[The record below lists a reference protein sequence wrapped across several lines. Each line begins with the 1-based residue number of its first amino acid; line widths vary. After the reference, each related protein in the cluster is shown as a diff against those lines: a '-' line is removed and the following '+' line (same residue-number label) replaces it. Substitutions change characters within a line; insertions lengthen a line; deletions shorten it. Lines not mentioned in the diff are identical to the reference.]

1 MQAEARWLT
10 FQGDQKLWSDSLSC
24 YIVCKHSPLNC
35 AEVFALNPIRLFCLF
50 IAFAVF
56 VVPAQAQKEDWLPI
70 TQHDLEM
77 KQVPGNPGADAIQLY
92 YADFIN
98 DQEQTEFFYTR
109 IKVLNEK
116 GKSHADVELVIPP
129 EGAISGL
136 KARTIQPDG
145 KIMEFTGKP
154 FQKTIVKTRGVKVL
168 AKSFTMPEV
177 NVGSII
183 EYKYKVQ
190 WPWIIV
196 DNSWTIQH
204 ELYTVKE
211 SFRMKPYSG
220 GLQGF
225 ENGYQVAAL
234 YSHMPNNVKPVQ
246 KGGGYELDVENM
258 PAFESE
264 GYMPPEEDLK
274 PQMRFFYIGMG
285 SSTADKFWQD
295 AGRKWNDEVEHFIGN
310 RKEIGQAS
318 AQAIGNETDP
328 EQKLRKLYAR
338 AQQVRNLSYE
348 RERTE
353 LELKKENIK
362 LNQNAGD
369 VLARGT
375 GDREDITRLF
385 VALARAAG
393 FDASIVRVSNRQSK
407 FFDKGLLSKRQ
418 LDTEI
423 AVVNQAGKDVYL
435 DPGTIFCPYGYLRWI
450 RTSTQGIKLDKK
462 GGVFVMAPAAP
473 YDKATIRRI
482 AEMVLDRDGNLAGTI
497 TVKFEGGD
505 ALEHRLDEFQTDEA
519 GRKKDL
525 EDELQGWLPTGAVIK
540 LTKSEGWDSSDA
552 PLIATF
558 TVNMPGYASTA
569 GKRLLVP
576 AYLFQ
581 ARQMDA
587 FKHVDRKYPVY
598 FPYAFGESDRV
609 NITLPAGYTLENAP
623 QEQTARLSYAGYQ
636 NLAQFDGKQLITQR
650 VLQVNGIFFRLEQYP
665 EVKTFFGKVQ
675 AGDEQQAVLTG
686 GSVNAQK
693 N

>member
-1 MQAEARWLT
+1 
-10 FQGDQKLWSDSLSC
+10 
-24 YIVCKHSPLNC
+24 
-35 AEVFALNPIRLFCLF
+35 
-50 IAFAVF
+50 
-56 VVPAQAQKEDWLPI
+56 
-70 TQHDLEM
+70 
-77 KQVPGNPGADAIQLY
+77 
-92 YADFIN
+92 
-98 DQEQTEFFYTR
+98 
-109 IKVLNEK
+109 VLNEK

-129 EGAISGL
+129 EGSIYGL

-145 KIMEFTGKP
+145 KITEFTGKP
-154 FQKTIVKTRGVKVL
+154 FQKTVIKARGIKVL

-183 EYKYKVQ
+183 EYKYKIQ
-190 WPWIIV
+190 WPWIIT

-274 PQMRFFYIGMG
+274 PQMRFFYISMG

-295 AGRKWNDEVEHFIGN
+295 AGRKWNDEVERFIGN
-310 RKEIGQAS
+310 RKEISQAA

-338 AQQVRNLSYE
+338 AQQIRNLSYE

-385 VALARAAG
+385 VAFARAAG
-393 FDASIVRVSNRQSK
+393 FDASIVRVSNRQNK

-423 AVVNQAGKDVYL
+423 AVVNQGGKDVYL
-435 DPGTIFCPYGYLRWI
+435 DPGTIFCPYGYLRWN

-462 GGVFVMAPAAP
+462 GGVLVMAPAAP
-473 YDKATIRRI
+473 YDKATIRRN
-482 AEMVLDRDGNLAGTI
+482 AEMVLDGGGNLTGTI

-505 ALEHRLDEFQTDEA
+505 ALEHRLDERQTDEA

-525 EDELQGWLPTGAVIK
+525 EDELQAWLPSGAIIQ

-558 TVNMPGYASTA
+558 SVNMPGYASTA
-569 GKRLLVP
+569 GKRLLLP
-576 AYLFQ
+576 TYLFQ

-587 FKHVDRKYPVY
+587 FKHADRKYPVY

-609 NITLPAGYTLENAP
+609 SITLPAGYTLENAP
-623 QEQTARLSYAGYQ
+623 QQQTARLSYAGYQ